1 MEKKNLRIVIA
12 FLCLAL
18 MLIPAACAGTR
29 KTTAEDTE
37 VSLRP
42 DCVYVCTGYEKI
54 AWESE
59 SRRVLACA
67 GDMVYSVDEVFYY
80 EGQRI
85 AEAEIWEL
93 VEDYDRLAVKGII
106 FCQTV
111 EGKTLSQERVVCET
125 EGHIRGAAT
134 AGDGDIILSVE
145 DAKTYLGIKEGYC
158 LMKIGSD
165 GKVLFKAE
173 QEFGYAPSVL
183 TVDREGNAFTSSQN
197 SVYCFNRKGK
207 CIRTM
212 DFNNTVTDIC
222 ADGKGGV
229 YVSCAGVRVPIVRMR
244 GGKEEPVNE
253 KVGLN
258 KFARTVTGQ
267 LLARNNTKAYLY
279 SEKDD
284 VWQELLVFSNMDLLA
299 DDILEWWMGEK
310 ERIHLIVKGDNG
322 LGEYLVTAEQR
333 SEEAIITKEVLTIG
347 TWGYSEELTRAIVG
361 FNRINEQY
369 RIEIMDYSEK
379 LSEYDTGGGVAA
391 ITDRIKLELI
401 SGKGPDLLSLNVI
414 DIGLIA
420 EKGMMEDL
428 GPYLENSDKLSRE
441 DFFDELLKSATF
453 GGKLAYLPDSFGI
466 RTMVGKRSIL
476 GEKEAWTLEDVI
488 LLTEKYPQA
497 LLLAPNVRARENS
510 AEKVVKTMFWL
521 NQEQFFGPRDG
532 KDFFDAKAFAVM
544 LNKAKEVYGAKELSG
559 SDLQAAYRNGEV
571 LLADIYIS
579 SFWDLSSRQ
588 SEFFGREPMQVTG
601 YPTGG
606 EKSGHII
613 TPQGGYGIM
622 SFCKNKEAAWEFL
635 EYLMMREP
643 ESLFAFSSRPVC
655 FEKQMDTMLG
665 YVKRESTEE
674 DVKSFEDNLQLLRKI
689 VQNAVGTYC
698 LADEEILNMI
708 YEEARQFY
716 LGDKTAEAATNAIC
730 NRVKLYLDENEIGNR
745 SH

>member
-1 MEKKNLRIVIA
+1 MEKKTLRIVIA

-18 MLIPAACAGTR
+18 MLIPAACAGTS

-37 VSLRP
+37 VSLQP

-54 AWESE
+54 AWESG

-67 GDMVYSVDEVFYY
+67 GDMVYSVDDVFCY
-80 EGQRI
+80 EGKRI
-85 AEAEIWEL
+85 EEAEIREL
-93 VEDYDRLAVKGII
+93 VEDYDQLAVKGII

-111 EGKTLSQERVVCET
+111 EGTALSQERIVCET
-125 EGHIRGAAT
+125 EGYIRGAAT

-158 LMKIGSD
+158 LTKIGSD

-173 QEFGYAPSVL
+173 QEFGYAPGVL
-183 TVDREGNAFTSSQN
+183 TVDGEGNIFASSQK

-212 DFNNTVTDIC
+212 DFNNTVIDIC

-229 YVSCAGVRVPIVRMR
+229 YVSCAGVPVVRMR

-253 KVGLN
+253 KVGLS

-267 LLARNNTKAYLY
+267 LLAHNNTKAYLY

-284 VWQELLVFSNMDLLA
+284 AWQELLDFLNMDLLS

-310 ERIHLIVKGDNG
+310 ESIHLIVKGDNG

-333 SEEAIITKEVLTIG
+333 SEEEIITKEVLTIG
-347 TWGYSEELTRAIVG
+347 TWGYSEELTRAVVG

-379 LSEYDTGGGVAA
+379 LSEYDTGGGAAA
-391 ITDRIKLELI
+391 ITDRIKLELL
-401 SGKGPDLLSLNVI
+401 SGKGPDLLSLSVI

-453 GGKLAYLPDSFGI
+453 GGKLAYLPDSFEI
-466 RTMVGKRSIL
+466 RTIVGKRSIL
-476 GEKEAWTLEDVI
+476 GEKEAWTLEDII
-488 LLTEKYPQA
+488 LLTEEHPQA
-497 LLLAPNVRARENS
+497 LLLAPNVRAKEDS
-510 AEKVVKTMFWL
+510 AEKVIKTMFLL
-521 NQEQFFGPRDG
+521 NQEQFFCTRDG

-544 LNKAKEVYGAKELSG
+544 LNKAKEVYDAKELSG

-571 LLADIYIS
+571 LLADTYIC
-579 SFWDLSSRQ
+579 SFSDLSSRQ

-601 YPTGG
+601 YPTAG

-613 TPQGGYGIM
+613 APQGGYGIM
-622 SFCKNKEAAWEFL
+622 SFCKNKKAAWEFL
-635 EYLMMREP
+635 EYLTMRGP
-643 ESLFAFSSRPVC
+643 ESLFTFSSRPDC

-665 YVKRESTEE
+665 YIKRESTDD
-674 DVKSFEDNLQLLRKI
+674 DVKAYEDNLQLLRKI

-716 LGDKTAEAATNAIC
+716 LGEKTAETVTDAIC
-730 NRVKLYLDENEIGNR
+730 DRVKLYLNENEIGNR